1 MDHTEILSKI
11 GLFALMKKR
20 DLRRISKLSKR
31 HNYGKGD
38 VIVREGARDGR
49 LFVIVSGGVSVIKD
63 MGRPEEVLLRE
74 LGPGTYFGEM
84 ALIDDYVR
92 TASVIAKV
100 DTEVLSLDQW
110 NFRDEIQKYPSV
122 AIELL
127 QTLSRR
133 IRAIEN
139 PEDGSSPG

>member
-1 MDHTEILSKI
+1 MDNSEILSKI
-11 GLFALMKKR
+11 GLFSLMKKR
-20 DLRRISKLSKR
+20 DLRRISKLGKR
-31 HNYGKGD
+31 HRYGKGD

-49 LFVIVSGGVSVIKD
+49 LFVIISGEVAVVKD
-63 MGRPEEVLLRE
+63 LEKPSQVFLRRM
-74 LGPGTYFGEM
+74 GPGTYFGEM

-92 TASVIAKV
+92 TASVVAQG
-100 DTEVLSLDQW
+100 DTELLSLDQW
-110 NFRDEIQKYPSV
+110 NFRDEIKKYPSV

-139 PEDGSSPG
+139 AEG

>member
-1 MDHTEILSKI
+1 MDNAEILSKI
-11 GLFALMKKR
+11 SLFSLMKKR
-20 DLRRISKLSKR
+20 DLKRLSKLTQR
-31 HNYGKGD
+31 HRYEKEE

-49 LFVIVSGGVSVIKD
+49 LFVIVSGEVAVIKD
-63 MGRPEEVLLRE
+63 LGGPSEVFLRE
-74 LGPGTYFGEM
+74 LGSGTYFGEM

-92 TASVIAKV
+92 TASVVAQV
-100 DTEVLSLDQW
+100 DTEVISLDQW
-110 NFRDEIQKYPSV
+110 NFRDEIKKYPSV

-139 PEDGSSPG
+139 ADS